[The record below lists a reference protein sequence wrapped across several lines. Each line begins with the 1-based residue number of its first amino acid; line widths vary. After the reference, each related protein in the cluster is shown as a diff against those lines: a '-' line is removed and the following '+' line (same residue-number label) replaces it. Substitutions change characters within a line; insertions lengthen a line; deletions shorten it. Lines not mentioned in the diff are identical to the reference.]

1 MPEIKVQIDAE
12 GNAAQ
17 VANTAKEAIK
27 GVTDESARYQQ
38 VLEKMANGDAD
49 AAQAK
54 RFAEVRAQ
62 AQAYIPVAQA
72 AAEAEKTRAEAAA
85 KLEEQL
91 KNLKHSWEEEGGANE
106 ASEGHAQGTRR
117 LFTELNKIVPEL
129 GHALHE
135 AFMGP
140 IGAVIML
147 TTAVADAY
155 STIAEFNAKLD
166 EMAKQNASADF
177 MGSITAQ
184 LQVFTNAA
192 AEAQA
197 FADALQNI
205 TTNSN
210 TLNTQ
215 LQDQLSLYQAIERA
229 QAGLVSA
236 QKGLAIAEIQRDE
249 AAHKITPEQAAERR
263 AKAEKDALEAEQK
276 ARDAAQDTEL
286 NAKQAT
292 LKKAKSDQARL
303 EGDAAIAAEQVD
315 ADKKHSEVV
324 KLDPAEQMKKIEEI
338 NRKLEE
344 YSAMEQHGAIYWAN
358 PLNEAEL
365 MDFMG
370 KRAGGYKQR
379 LEEDQGRLQKRL
391 KQYNADQNNAAGKKA
406 DEDAAAEAKRKAE
419 ENKKLT
425 EDLTRSIAELAK
437 QIAATRPIEHQATG
451 TREAA
456 VDAQE
461 QGRILGDF
469 EKDFNALE
477 RFGRNKNPTAAAIEK
492 AAKAMRDVLDM
503 LRDHADLIG
512 TLPDHDAEIKAIK
525 SDIEKVKAQLGNNKN
540 FGTTQF

>member
-292 LKKAKSDQARL
+292 LKKAKADQARL

-324 KLDPAEQMKKIEEI
+324 KLDPAEQIKKIQELRERMNHIQELETRYDKGTMTDAGEI
-338 NRKLEE
+338 GTVQGARKFGTVERIQQQIGQLE
-344 YSAMEQHGAIYWAN
+344 
-358 PLNEAEL
+358 
-365 MDFMG
+365 
-370 KRAGGYKQR
+370 KQ
-379 LEEDQGRLQKRL
+379 LQ
-391 KQYNADQNNAAGKKA
+391 QYNADQNKAAGKKA

>member
-17 VANTAKEAIK
+17 VANAAKEAIK

-38 VLEKMANGDAD
+38 VLERMANSDAD

-54 RFAEVRAQ
+54 RFEEVRAQ
-62 AQAYIPVAQA
+62 AQAYVPIAKA
-72 AAEAEKTRAEAAA
+72 AAEAEKARAEAAA
-85 KLEEQL
+85 KLDEQL
-91 KNLKHSWEEEGGANE
+91 KNLKHSWEEEGSANE
-106 ASEGHAQGTRR
+106 VSEGHAQATRR

-135 AFMGP
+135 SFMGP

-155 STIAEFNAKLD
+155 STIAEFNAKLN
-166 EMAKQNASADF
+166 EIAQQNASADF

-184 LQVFTNAA
+184 LQVFSSAA
-192 AEAQA
+192 AEAQG
-197 FADALQNI
+197 FADALRNI

-215 LQDQLSLYQAIERA
+215 LQAQLTLYQAIERA

-276 ARDAAQDTEL
+276 ARDAAADAEL
-286 NAKQAT
+286 KAKQDA
-292 LKKAKSDQARL
+292 LKKAKEDQARL
-303 EGDAAIAAEQVD
+303 EGDAAIAAEQMD
-315 ADKKHSEVV
+315 ADKRHSAIVA
-324 KLDPAEQMKKIEEI
+324 LDPAEQMKIIQGLREK
-338 NRKLEE
+338 
-344 YSAMEQHGAIYWAN
+344 
-358 PLNEAEL
+358 LNEVEA
-365 MDFMG
+365 
-370 KRAGGYKQR
+370 RANHGTAYFSMHPDEFSQMSQERDSGEAQR
-379 LEEDQGRLQKRL
+379 LQRAIQIREHQLQ
-391 KQYNADQNNAAGKKA
+391 QYNADQGNAAGKKA

-425 EDLTRSIAELAK
+425 EDLTKAVTELAK
-437 QIAATRPIEHQATG
+437 NIAATRPIEHRTTG
-451 TREAA
+451 TKEAT

-461 QGRILGDF
+461 QARILADF
-469 EKDFNALE
+469 EKDFNDLE
-477 RFGRNKNPTAAAIEK
+477 RFGRNKNPTQSAIEK
-492 AAKAMRDVLDM
+492 AAKAMRDVLEILKDHSAAINEIP
-503 LRDHADLIG
+503 DHASELAALKQDIDKVNKSLAANRNNG
-512 TLPDHDAEIKAIK
+512 T
-525 SDIEKVKAQLGNNKN
+525 SG
-540 FGTTQF
+540 